1 MITYV
6 KKSNADKYSNL
17 YERATQALRTHT
29 MDGQVCDP
37 DSPLAILQPPKEGEL
52 DNSITSLEEYFSFIV
67 ELNKINS
74 AYTILPLDEEVFT
87 IDANSRAITVPPS
100 FAQNGIS
107 VQGDEISEIVYF
119 KIDRFYDA
127 TDLATKKIYI
137 QWTSPS
143 GKKGVSAPWV
153 IDIESEPNFII
164 FGWPLSSAITEA
176 AGTVQFAVRFYSID
190 EESEKINYSLAT
202 LNQTA
207 QIKPSLDFDIE
218 NLATNGLMVD
228 DCQALIDGRFEDTIP
243 SGSSAIAG
251 VPIWV
256 VDIDDAPNA
265 EHNFKTVTDAE
276 SGEVTIYAALT
287 EDENG
292 FTNLPYHAVAQA
304 LAPDAGQI
312 SYFWKGWDLTGSS
325 IAVDH
330 AVTFFE
336 TQDTVRQEGKLYYYK
351 ESSTNEAG
359 EIVEAYKLWMTEAI
373 DEDATASINGKLYE
387 KFTSALID
395 KPGKYRATAKNR
407 VRNAV
412 SEAHTQKLF
421 IPTPTQVTITKDLDD
436 SNYFTEPNYSI
447 ELSVAGTIPVEEPG
461 KITYQWYHR
470 APGATE
476 AVAIEGENT
485 FKMTV
490 AGFVKMESPLGGTEE
505 IEYVID
511 NVAVG
516 DGYYFCIITNNLNTE
531 SIDTI
536 SNEIRITHIATKP
549 TVNIVSSDSY
559 TLAEIATE
567 KAQLEVTAEIPVES
581 GEMVEGWR
589 TEDDT
594 LTYQWYRF
602 YTDKL
607 ELDKAIDLAAEGN
620 YDVSR
625 ADRNLSV
632 PPAGVEFTEEQI
644 AATRQKFYDPTEAG
658 YYFCAVTNTYN
669 GTKAT
674 RCSRFFSVADA

>member
-17 YERATQALRTHT
+17 YEKATQALRTHT
-29 MDGQVCDP
+29 MDGEVVPEGD
-37 DSPLAILQPPKEGEL
+37 PLAIMPLPKEGEL
-52 DNSITSLEEYFSFIV
+52 DNAITSLEEYFSYIV

-74 AYTILPLDEEVFT
+74 TYTILPLDEEVFT

-137 QWTSPS
+137 QWTAPN

-207 QIKPSLDFDIE
+207 TIKPSLDFDIE
-218 NLATNGLMVD
+218 NLATNGLMID
-228 DCQALIDGRFEDTIP
+228 DSQALIDGRFEDTIP
-243 SGSSAIAG
+243 TGSSAIAE
-251 VPIWV
+251 VPEWI
-256 VDIDDAPNA
+256 VDLDDAPNA
-265 EHNFKTVTDAE
+265 EHNFKTVTNEAT
-276 SGEVTIYAALT
+276 GEVTIYAALSV
-287 EDENG
+287 DENG

-304 LAPDAGQI
+304 IAPDAGQI
-312 SYFWKGWDLTGSS
+312 SYFWKGWDLTDSS
-325 IAVDH
+325 MAVDH
-330 AVTFFE
+330 AITMYE
-336 TQDTVRQEGKLYYYK
+336 TKDTTRQEGKLYYFK
-351 ESSTNEAG
+351 ATATNEAG
-359 EIVEAYKLWMTEAI
+359 EIVESYKLYSG
-373 DEDATASINGKLYE
+373 DNLEDAPVEILPLYE

-412 SEAHTQKLF
+412 SEAFTQRLY
-421 IPTPTQVTITKDLDD
+421 IPTPTQVTIVKDLDD
-436 SNYFTEPNYSI
+436 SNYFTDPNYSI
-447 ELSVAGTIPVEEPG
+447 ELSVNGTIPAEEPG
-461 KITYQWYHR
+461 KLTYQWYR
-470 APGATE
+470 KAPGATE

-485 FKMTV
+485 SRMTV
-490 AGFVKMESPLGGTEE
+490 AGFTKIESPLGGTEE
-505 IEYVID
+505 IVYVVD

-549 TVNIVSSDSY
+549 TVKIVGTADAF
-559 TLAEIATE
+559 TLEEIKQEAIALT
-567 KAQLEVTAEIPVES
+567 VTAEIPVES

-602 YTDKL
+602 YSGKL
-607 ELDKAIDLAAEGN
+607 TLEEAIDLAAEGN
-620 YDVSR
+620 YDVSN
-625 ADRNLSV
+625 ADKNLSV
-632 PPAGVEFTEEQI
+632 PPTGVEFTEEQI
-644 AATRQKFYDPTEAG
+644 AATRQPAYDPTEAG